1 MFFNKEF
8 LWNVVY
14 YKGLSVRDIKSEL
27 YFLKLSFMLHMG
39 HLFTQ
44 GFGRGKDVNYRK
56 FIGSNIVIFCYKEFK
71 KLALCKSVSQ
81 LETTFNVYSE
91 PVKSSHVKISF
102 S

>member
-44 GFGRGKDVNYRK
+44 GFGRGE
-56 FIGSNIVIFCYKEFK
+56 GCE
-71 KLALCKSVSQ
+71 LQ
-81 LETTFNVYSE
+81 
-91 PVKSSHVKISF
+91 KIHWF
-102 S
+102 